1 MKNDIEA
8 LDEKIKLLKD
18 KIYENKS
25 EINQE
30 TQHKIS
36 SLNEK

>member
-30 TQHKIS
+30 T
-36 SLNEK
+36 